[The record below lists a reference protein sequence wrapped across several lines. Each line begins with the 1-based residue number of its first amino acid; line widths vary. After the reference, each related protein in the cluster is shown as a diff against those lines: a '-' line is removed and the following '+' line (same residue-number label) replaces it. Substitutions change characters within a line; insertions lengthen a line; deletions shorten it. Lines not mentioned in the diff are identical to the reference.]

1 MTARTPLRPG
11 DPLPEGWRWVRLGE
25 IATVKSGGTP
35 RRGNPSYWG
44 GDIPWV
50 KISDITSL
58 HVSSTEETI
67 TEEGLTSSSAKLFPV
82 GTILFTIF
90 ATIGKVAILNIEAA
104 TNQAIAGIFNISES
118 LDTQY
123 LAHHL
128 QFAGPQMANRGRGM
142 AQDNINLTMLRSLEV
157 LLPPLETQ
165 RRIVAWLDEAF
176 SHLQAIKE
184 HHAETEREAAA
195 LLPAKLAEVF
205 GRAEKEGWRWVRLG
219 DVVQHKTGVWGPEAS
234 SPAQG
239 FPIVRST
246 EIDGLSIKPE
256 NASVRTVNVK
266 QIENYKLQT
275 GDILIN
281 KSSGSPHLVGWPAIF
296 QDPQDGR
303 TYLFSNFML
312 RLRSN
317 RTKIEP
323 WYLLYYLHSPVA
335 RSIYLSAQ
343 ATTSGLRNLRVRD
356 FLGQLLPLPPLETQL
371 RIVEEIE
378 AFEEEARRI
387 QKAQEESRV
396 VLEQLEKSLLAEA
409 FRPERWV

>member
-1 MTARTPLRPG
+1 MTARMPLRLG
-11 DPLPEGWRWVRLGE
+11 DPLPEGWRWVRLGDITTLIKNKIDPRKFPEELFTLYSFPAYDAGQKPEVVRGSKIGSTKTIVQPGTVLFARLNPRIPRVWLVGEEHVGKAVASTEFLALFPTELVDSQWLQLWLLSPHVREEVRSQVKGATKSRERIPAEQVLSLILPLPPLETQRRIVAWLDEAFSHLQAIKERHAEAEREAAALLPAKLAEVFGRAEKEGWRWVRLGE

-50 KISDITSL
+50 KISDITSF

-90 ATIGKVAILNIEAA
+90 ATIGKVAILDIEAA

-123 LAHHL
+123 LAHYL

-157 LLPPLETQ
+157 PLPPLETQ
-165 RRIVAWLDEAF
+165 R
-176 SHLQAIKE
+176 
-184 HHAETEREAAA
+184 
-195 LLPAKLAEVF
+195 
-205 GRAEKEGWRWVRLG
+205 
-219 DVVQHKTGVWGPEAS
+219 
-234 SPAQG
+234 
-239 FPIVRST
+239 
-246 EIDGLSIKPE
+246 
-256 NASVRTVNVK
+256 
-266 QIENYKLQT
+266 
-275 GDILIN
+275 
-281 KSSGSPHLVGWPAIF
+281 
-296 QDPQDGR
+296 
-303 TYLFSNFML
+303 
-312 RLRSN
+312 
-317 RTKIEP
+317 
-323 WYLLYYLHSPVA
+323 
-335 RSIYLSAQ
+335 
-343 ATTSGLRNLRVRD
+343 
-356 FLGQLLPLPPLETQL
+356 